1 MILDWNFLKN
11 TFDENLTA
19 TEYTPHWLYFSLW
32 NCYVCSLYSFSLS
45 YFINLFC
52 FKFFFSSNTL
62 VMLNALSRVWKKE
75 IPRKGFFS
83 TWLWKHNYVNVVF
96 HFLRHSTCCLAF
108 DSFSSKLS
116 FVLWV
121 KMHFFKTNAK
131 QFRMPDKFIHE
142 DRTLPEHIIT
152 YEQTKK
158 VFNLWLGLVKLIKG
172 FCVKRIFSCNLSGL
186 SFECN

>member
-1 MILDWNFLKN
+1 LFVLSTIFLS
-11 TFDENLTA
+11 LT
-19 TEYTPHWLYFSLW
+19 LLICFVS
-32 NCYVCSLYSFSLS
+32 SFFPPQTLS
-45 YFINLFC
+45 SCWMLFRESEKR
-52 FKFFFSSNTL
+52 KFHEK
-62 VMLNALSRVWKKE
+62 V
-75 IPRKGFFS
+75 FFS

-172 FCVKRIFSCNLSGL
+172 FCVKRIFICNLSGL
-186 SFECN
+186 SFYRIDYDRYI